1 MEKKLRV
8 EKTCS
13 IQFLPPGRAENTNI
27 SDEKEKP
34 VFGLWVGVGRW
45 VAAGH
50 GTKSIA
56 TFNTLEAAEA
66 AAIKM
71 GYRVIS

>member
-1 MEKKLRV
+1 MRV

-27 SDEKEKP
+27 SSLFIDEKEKP

-56 TFNTLEAAEA
+56 TFNTLEAASA